1 MRSLEEYQAEI
12 FRRSKARIEKRKKI
26 TIRIISLCVPFCLCI
41 GAWLLWRQPEKPA
54 YGSQAEVFTEMEAP
68 MAADVPESTMYARME
83 TPKGTVY
90 TVTEPASITA
100 LEDMLLTCNRYPI
113 SADNSAITDQ
123 KAEHS
128 PDSGCHITLITS
140 DGTEHS
146 WILQENALTH
156 CQTGEIFT
164 ITEDDMTRLYEIFGI
179 TGD

>member
-41 GAWLLWRQPEKPA
+41 GAWFFWRQPEKPA
-54 YGSQAEVFTEMEAP
+54 YGSQAEGFTEMEAP
-68 MAADVPESTMYARME
+68 MAAEAPESMMYARME

-90 TVTEPASITA
+90 TVTEPSSITA
-100 LEDMLLTCNRYPI
+100 LEDMLLTCSHCQI
-113 SADNSAITDQ
+113 STDNSALTDQ
-123 KAEHS
+123 KVEHS

-146 WILQENALTH
+146 WILQGNTLTY
-156 CQTGEIFT
+156 CQTGEIVT
-164 ITEDDMTRLYEIFGI
+164 LTEDDLTRLYELFGI
-179 TGD
+179 AED